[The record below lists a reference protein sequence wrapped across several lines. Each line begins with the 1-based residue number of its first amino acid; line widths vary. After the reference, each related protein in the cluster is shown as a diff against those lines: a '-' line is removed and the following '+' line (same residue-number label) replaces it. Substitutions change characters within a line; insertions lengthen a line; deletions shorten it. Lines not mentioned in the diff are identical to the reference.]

1 MPIQTDLDSNVSI
14 EDNVAHDRRRL
25 STEDLLKKKSA
36 Y

>member
-25 STEDLLKKKSA
+25 LKA
-36 Y
+36 GLGPAQC